1 MKPRIGGGFGAKQTI
16 VSEYYPAIVT
26 LKTGKAAKMIYSR
39 KETFSC
45 SNSRHQMCIKVR
57 VGADKEGNI
66 HVIELDTLSNQG
78 AYGEHGT
85 TTIGLSGHKAI
96 PLYNQARAIDSN
108 TAVFTRT

>member
-1 MKPRIGGGFGAKQTI
+1 
-16 VSEYYPAIVT
+16 
-26 LKTGKAAKMIYSR
+26 
-39 KETFSC
+39 
-45 SNSRHQMCIKVR
+45 MCIKVR

-96 PLYNQARAIDSN
+96 PLYNQARAHRFKYRGVYTNMMAAAAFRGSL
-108 TAVFTRT
+108 